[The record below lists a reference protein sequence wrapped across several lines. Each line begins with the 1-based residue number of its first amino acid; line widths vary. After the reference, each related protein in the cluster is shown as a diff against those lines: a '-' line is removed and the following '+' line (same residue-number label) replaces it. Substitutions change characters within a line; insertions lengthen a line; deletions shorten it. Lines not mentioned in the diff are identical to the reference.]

1 MYSVLTNNLSLKL
14 GCKDIG
20 IRKFKFVAKTQFR
33 FTFFIMIK
41 SQTLSYPL
49 DIFVCVFYGMYDIY
63 YNYISCYLLASIIYD
78 IYYLHCGHNI

>member
-1 MYSVLTNNLSLKL
+1 MYSVLTNNSSLKL
-14 GCKDIG
+14 DIG

-41 SQTLSYPL
+41 SQALSHPL
-49 DIFVCVFYGMYDIY
+49 DICVWAFYDLY

-78 IYYLHCGHNI
+78 IYYLHCGYNI